1 MEENKDKTEF
11 FCEYYAKWI
20 SVYKEGAIR
29 EVTLEKYKMTQKWLM
44 KHQGILILLINL
56 YL

>member
-1 MEENKDKTEF
+1 METNNKNAEL

-29 EVTLEKYKMTQKWLM
+29 EVTWVN
-44 KHQGILILLINL
+44 IR
-56 YL
+56 